1 MATSAA
7 ARPPPYRRGWG
18 LRADE
23 RALVASAG
31 GVFALAGAGTAMA
44 AAAADGL
51 FLAEVGRER
60 LGVALAI
67 SSALLA
73 VVLALAGA
81 AADRLERRR
90 VLGSLAFASAV
101 LLGSLAVLVAAAP
114 GAVAWTLYIG
124 AKQLAAATDLA
135 FWVAI
140 AERVDARRSPRVLPL
155 LAATGGAGATV
166 GAVLVVPL
174 ADLAG
179 TRGVLV
185 AAALLLAAAGV
196 GSAWLGGGNARALG
210 WLGTRAARSTPRRF
224 GGLAAVARAWQS
236 GVSAARR
243 NPLAAHLAVVVAI
256 AGASGSLVYMA
267 LGFAV
272 AAHGGDAGQ
281 LASLF
286 GIVRAVAQGLTLIA
300 QLALAPRLFAWLGTG
315 RTLLVA
321 PLVALASGLGL
332 VAAPLLAVAVAVQV
346 AARVLD
352 AGIETPAEKVS
363 LTLLPASVRGRVGGF
378 LDGPAKR
385 AGAVLGGVLAAA
397 LADVPLAFYASVAA
411 FGALW
416 VLAAARVSREL
427 PALAIAHAAGEG
439 GSAGPHDAAASS
451 RFASSRA
458 AAGALAADALA
469 ADALAADAL
478 GSDRRGDGL
487 AAGGLGTD
495 MLAAGV
501 LVADVLATDAL
512 AADVL
517 AADALATDALAADAL
532 AADTDGPDDVLGA
545 GGVVDARTI
554 RALVRELAGGG
565 TDRAAELLARLH
577 ARGRVDAIGPLVAAA
592 SRNGSVTT
600 WRALVA
606 ALATPAPARGPAVLA
621 AARGARA
628 DVRLLAVRAVGL
640 AGGVSPAELVELR
653 KQGELVEL
661 AEQLV
666 TDIAALRLAG
676 DRVEL
681 RAVLLEASRDLGP
694 VGRVALEE
702 LVVELACALAA
713 ARATVRSPD
722 DRVRSPD
729 DRVRSPDD
737 RVRSPDDR
745 VRSPD
750 EDPFERLLVAAR
762 GVARSLARGAGD
774 VAARASALAML
785 ARAVRAKAG
794 GGAAAS
800 GELALL
806 RASLLELV
814 RDRIDASASAPAPAH
829 ALVSLVRRR
838 RSTVET
844 ATTAAPDTTSD
855 AAPDNAA
862 DAAPEIAAA
871 VRLLGALLA
880 TAATI
885 EQDDLRRLSRALGE
899 PDDDVRAAA
908 EDAFARL
915 GVAGTAELVE
925 TVAWGRRRARDRA
938 AALLADLPVTAATFE
953 RLVDGE
959 LDALDQTATAIA
971 VLGAPTGDTAASV
984 LIVRRLEERLH
995 EIAHTV
1001 LLLVAAQ
1008 RRSRTIARAA
1018 AAWRHARGHHER
1030 ARTLAVVEA
1039 ALPRTLVR
1047 RLVDA
1052 VDELS
1057 PAERAAALEA
1067 AGRTLPP
1074 RDAAIRAELVG
1085 RDRLARALVLHA
1097 LARDGND
1104 AADYRGTIAEAARGE
1119 ALAAS
1124 PAELMKH
1131 LVRVAHAD
1139 PEGAAEMPTRVET
1152 LIALGKV
1159 PLLAALT
1166 TRQLADVAERA
1177 RWVTASA
1184 RRVLASTG
1192 ELIDALIVV
1201 ADGELS
1207 LGDRRFA
1214 AGHVVDALACVA
1226 PIAADADLVAT
1237 TTTRVVRLERID
1249 FEELVDDVPGLAA
1262 AVCRALGERA
1272 RRAEDAGYHSPFA
1285 TRG

>member
-469 ADALAADAL
+469 ADAL

-713 ARATVRSPD
+713 ARAT
-722 DRVRSPD
+722 
-729 DRVRSPDD
+729 
-737 RVRSPDDR
+737 VRSPDDR

>member
-1 MATSAA
+1 
-7 ARPPPYRRGWG
+7 
-18 LRADE
+18 
-23 RALVASAG
+23 
-31 GVFALAGAGTAMA
+31 
-44 AAAADGL
+44 
-51 FLAEVGRER
+51 
-60 LGVALAI
+60 
-67 SSALLA
+67 
-73 VVLALAGA
+73 
-81 AADRLERRR
+81 
-90 VLGSLAFASAV
+90 
-101 LLGSLAVLVAAAP
+101 
-114 GAVAWTLYIG
+114 
-124 AKQLAAATDLA
+124 
-135 FWVAI
+135 
-140 AERVDARRSPRVLPL
+140 
-155 LAATGGAGATV
+155 
-166 GAVLVVPL
+166 
-174 ADLAG
+174 
-179 TRGVLV
+179 
-185 AAALLLAAAGV
+185 
-196 GSAWLGGGNARALG
+196 
-210 WLGTRAARSTPRRF
+210 
-224 GGLAAVARAWQS
+224 
-236 GVSAARR
+236 
-243 NPLAAHLAVVVAI
+243 
-256 AGASGSLVYMA
+256 
-267 LGFAV
+267 
-272 AAHGGDAGQ
+272 
-281 LASLF
+281 
-286 GIVRAVAQGLTLIA
+286 
-300 QLALAPRLFAWLGTG
+300 LFAWLGTG

-321 PLVALASGLGL
+321 PLVALVSGVGL

-385 AGAVLGGVLAAA
+385 AGAVVGGVLAAA
-397 LADVPLAFYASVAA
+397 LADVPVAFYASVAA

-439 GSAGPHDAAASS
+439 GSAAPAGLHDAAASS
-451 RFASSRA
+451 TFAASRVTTDEL
-458 AAGALAADALA
+458 AGDSLGDDALATDVLATDVLATDVLAIDALA
-469 ADALAADAL
+469 ADA
-478 GSDRRGDGL
+478 
-487 AAGGLGTD
+487 
-495 MLAAGV
+495 
-501 LVADVLATDAL
+501 
-512 AADVL
+512 
-517 AADALATDALAADAL
+517 
-532 AADTDGPDDVLGA
+532 DGPDDVLGA
-545 GGVVDARTI
+545 GGLVDARTI
-554 RALVRELAGGG
+554 RALVRELAGDG

-577 ARGRVDAIGPLVAAA
+577 ARGRVDAIGPLVAATA
-592 SRNGSVTT
+592 RTGSPAT

-621 AARGARA
+621 AARAARP
-628 DVRLLAVRAVGL
+628 DVWSLAVRAVGL
-640 AGGVSPAELVELR
+640 AGGVAPAELAALAELAAP
-653 KQGELVEL
+653 

-666 TDIAALRLAG
+666 TEVAALRLAG

-681 RAVLLEASRDLGP
+681 RAVLLEASRDVGP
-694 VGRVALEE
+694 VGRVALDE

-713 ARATVRSPD
+713 VRAKVRSPD
-722 DRVRSPD
+722 DKVRSPD
-729 DRVRSPDD
+729 D
-737 RVRSPDDR
+737 
-745 VRSPD
+745 
-750 EDPFERLLVAAR
+750 DPFERVLVAAR

-774 VAARASALAML
+774 VPARAGALAML
-785 ARAVRAKAG
+785 TRAVRAKPG
-794 GGAAAS
+794 GGVAS

-814 RDRIDASASAPAPAH
+814 RDRVDASASAPAPAH
-829 ALVSLVRRR
+829 ALVSLVRVR
-838 RSTVET
+838 RS
-844 ATTAAPDTTSD
+844 APDTPTD
-855 AAPDNAA
+855 AATIAPD
-862 DAAPEIAAA
+862 APRDVASEIAAA

-908 EDAFARL
+908 EDAFAGL
-915 GVAGTAELVE
+915 GTAGTGELVE

-971 VLGAPTGDTAASV
+971 VLGAPSGDAAASE
-984 LIVRRLEERLH
+984 LILCRLEERLH
-995 EIAHTV
+995 EVAHTV

-1039 ALPRTLVR
+1039 ALPRALVR

-1097 LARDGND
+1097 LARDGD
-1104 AADYRGTIAEAARGE
+1104 EAADYRGAIAEAARGE

-1124 PAELMKH
+1124 PAELIKH

-1139 PEGAAEMPTRVET
+1139 PEGATDMPTRVET

-1159 PLLAALT
+1159 PLLASLT

-1184 RRVLASTG
+1184 RHVLASAG

-1201 ADGELS
+1201 ADGELA
-1207 LGDRRFA
+1207 LGERRFA

-1272 RRAEDAGYHSPFA
+1272 RRAEDASYRSPLA
-1285 TRG
+1285 SSG